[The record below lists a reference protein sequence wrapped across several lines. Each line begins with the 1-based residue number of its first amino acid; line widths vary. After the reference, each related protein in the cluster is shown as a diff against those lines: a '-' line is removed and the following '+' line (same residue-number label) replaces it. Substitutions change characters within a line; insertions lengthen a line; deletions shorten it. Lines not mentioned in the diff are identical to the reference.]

1 MKIDAP
7 ADLAAP
13 AVEPDT
19 PRHLR
24 RALLAGL
31 AGAAAA
37 ATLAPSVARA
47 QAPTGESTFDR
58 ILRTKTIRVAGLN
71 GELPFFSKKLDTGEW
86 YGACVEMVKDIAK
99 QLGGMNVEYV
109 DSTYGNSVLQIQAG
123 QVDVGFAL
131 NATPVRALSIDFTR
145 PVFNHGYGMV
155 GKPEFVGAHKTW
167 SDLNRPEVKIAVDL
181 GSAQETAARR
191 FAPKATITAL
201 KNRDE
206 VVLALASGRA
216 ECTIMAALVGMTAAK
231 KNAAIGKF
239 AMLSNPVVS
248 LPSNIGVR
256 KDPDRKWRDFL
267 DVWIEFN
274 RGTGQI
280 REWMIGGMSGL
291 GITAEDVPAEVTF

>member
-1 MKIDAP
+1 MKIEAS
-7 ADLAAP
+7 ANTAAP

-19 PRHLR
+19 PLHPR

-47 QAPTGESTFDR
+47 QASTGESTFDR

-155 GKPEFVGAHKTW
+155 GKADFVSAHKTW
-167 SDLNRPEVKIAVDL
+167 GDLNKPEVKIAVDL

-191 FAPKATITAL
+191 FAPKATITAF